1 MTVQRFD
8 TGVAIRASRKDSG
21 DAEMKMVMPLLASVL
36 AVSAC
41 VTASVCE
48 AAKKAKPKPLPTY
61 KTSFDCA
68 TPQASAEKL
77 ICHDAQLAR
86 MDLEL
91 DRLYLLALTDEH
103 SVPRPNKVEIDQRFW
118 LESRN
123 QCGGGTQAKACV
135 VRSYAERAFQLRQGS
150 AIARTKDPS
159 RLTEG
164 PLAYRCAGFNALVA
178 ATFFTVEPGVVFLKW
193 ANTSVTLNQVPNN
206 SGTQYTGKDY
216 KGSYSFWQI
225 DDDVF
230 FQIPGSG
237 QMSCAAEPVG

>member
-1 MTVQRFD
+1 
-8 TGVAIRASRKDSG
+8 
-21 DAEMKMVMPLLASVL
+21 MKMVMPLLASVL

-41 VTASVCE
+41 VTASLCD
-48 AAKKAKPKPLPTY
+48 AATKVKPKPKPLPTY

-77 ICHDAQLAR
+77 ICHDAQLAS

-91 DRLYLLALTDEH
+91 NRLYLLALTDDH

-159 RLTEG
+159 RRTEG
-164 PLAYRCAGFNALVA
+164 PVAFHCAGFSPLIA
-178 ATFFTVEPGVVFLKW
+178 ATFFTVEPGVVLLKW
-193 ANTSVTLNQVPNN
+193 ANTSITLNQVPNDY
-206 SGTQYTGKDY
+206 GTQYTGKDY
-216 KGSYSFWQI
+216 KGNYSFWQI
-225 DDDVF
+225 GDDVF
-230 FQIPGSG
+230 LQIPGSG
-237 QMSCAAEPVG
+237 KMNCAAEPVG

>member
-1 MTVQRFD
+1 
-8 TGVAIRASRKDSG
+8 
-21 DAEMKMVMPLLASVL
+21 MKMVTPLLVSVL

-41 VTASVCE
+41 VTASLCD
-48 AAKKAKPKPLPTY
+48 AATKTKAKPKPLPTY

-68 TPQASAEKL
+68 NPQASAEKL
-77 ICHDAQLAR
+77 VCHDAQLAR

-91 DRLYLLALTDEH
+91 DRLYLLALTDDH
-103 SVPRPNKVEIDQRFW
+103 SVPRPDKVEIDQRFW
-118 LESRN
+118 MESRN

-135 VRSYAERAFQLRQGS
+135 IRSYAERAFQLRQGS

-164 PLAYRCAGFNALVA
+164 PVAYRCAGFNALVA

-193 ANTSVTLNQVPNN
+193 ANTSITLNQVPSH

-216 KGSYSFWQI
+216 KGNYSFWQI
-225 DDDVF
+225 DNDVF
-230 FQIPGSG
+230 LQIPGSG
-237 QMSCAAEPVG
+237 QMSCAAEPVS

>member
-8 TGVAIRASRKDSG
+8 TCVAIRASRKDSG

-41 VTASVCE
+41 MTASLCD
-48 AAKKAKPKPLPTY
+48 AATKTKPKPLPTY

-68 TPQASAEKL
+68 TPQASAENL

-91 DRLYLLALTDEH
+91 NRLYLLALSDDH

-118 LESRN
+118 IESRN
-123 QCGGGTQAKACV
+123 QCGGGTQDKACI